1 MKTKTSDNPTPRN
14 LESGFSDDG
23 AGTIR
28 CLCSTCR
35 SSVPFCSVRMSGHEK
50 SNYAGLYARQAYQ
63 TKKDSLSQ
71 PATAARNLRYE
82 TDATIAQRFANFAA
96 KASPAFGKFYRFSD
110 STPIDVSSSNE
121 MKTSSTSRSHTQQRL
136 IRNILVPI
144 DFSDCSMAG
153 LKYAVRFGKET
164 GARIIVLH
172 VTDLGPVMM
181 TTGRGDY
188 DSPAYIAAAK
198 RQCGDQMQAFLKRV
212 ELKGVPIKTSAV
224 VGYCPG
230 AIYEAAAKEG
240 ADLIII
246 STHGRTGLR
255 RAFIG
260 SVAEGTVRHA
270 ACPVLV
276 VPSFSLEGKRGSSET
291 ARQPAQ
297 RTPAKQPSARSR
309 LSKS

>member
-1 MKTKTSDNPTPRN
+1 MK
-14 LESGFSDDG
+14 
-23 AGTIR
+23 I
-28 CLCSTCR
+28 
-35 SSVPFCSVRMSGHEK
+35 
-50 SNYAGLYARQAYQ
+50 
-63 TKKDSLSQ
+63 
-71 PATAARNLRYE
+71 
-82 TDATIAQRFANFAA
+82 
-96 KASPAFGKFYRFSD
+96 
-110 STPIDVSSSNE
+110 
-121 MKTSSTSRSHTQQRL
+121 SRISRALPQERL
-136 IRNILVPI
+136 IRSILVPV
-144 DFSDCSMAG
+144 DFSDCSLAG
-153 LKYAVRFGKET
+153 LRYAVRFAKEL

-181 TTGRGDY
+181 TSGRGEY
-188 DSPAYIAAAK
+188 DSPSYMEAA
-198 RQCGDQMQAFLKRV
+198 RRRCDDQMQNFLKRV
-212 ELKGVPIKTSAV
+212 NFEAVPVDASAV
-224 VGYCPG
+224 AGYCPG